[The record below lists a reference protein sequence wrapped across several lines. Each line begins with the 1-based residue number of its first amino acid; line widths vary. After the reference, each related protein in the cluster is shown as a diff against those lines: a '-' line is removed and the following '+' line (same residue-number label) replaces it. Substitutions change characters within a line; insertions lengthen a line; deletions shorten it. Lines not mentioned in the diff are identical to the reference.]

1 MTVIDDIKTRL
12 DIVDV
17 IGAQTPLQKSG
28 KAFKANCPFHQE
40 NTPSFFVFPD
50 KQSWRCFGACA
61 TGGDVFSF
69 VMKTRDIEFG
79 EALRTLAEQTNITL
93 PNKKDTSKN
102 DLILSINES
111 ANSYFQQYLASS
123 SGTSTR
129 LYLEKR
135 SINGDSLS
143 KFELG
148 LSPPDGESL
157 KNHLLNQGFAV
168 EELVNAGVTR
178 IPETGPAR
186 DIFRNRLIFPIRNS
200 KNELVGFG
208 GRTLN
213 DTGPKYLN
221 SPKTPIFD
229 KSRLLYGLYLAKGTA
244 SENGLVV
251 VEGYM
256 DTIMAHQNGFANVVA
271 SMGTALTEPQVL
283 EIRRLTKDVIMAL
296 DADSAGQQATLRSL
310 ESSWNIFQR
319 MPRNRFQ
326 EGMTYT
332 EQSDLNLRVAVLPE
346 GQDPDQVIR
355 DSPEKWR
362 EFTEQSTT
370 LFDYLVPA
378 LSSQIDIESP
388 RGKAWVVQKLSGFIT
403 AIPEPIEQDHYVQ
416 ILASSLSINE
426 ETLRASIT
434 RSSGQQQTRKT
445 DQTRDNSFLTSPES
459 TFNKQLHDPIEDYY
473 LAWIIQEPKLTLECA
488 EVLPEYFLRPENRE
502 IIVQLHKLGPEN
514 YAESGTTW
522 LRESLQPELIVQL
535 ESLIGKSLPQLD
547 RKNVI
552 LAINNTVVRLEER
565 YLRELKAEEAIRFL
579 EISNEP
585 LPVINSDSTLSTNKR
600 IRENELLR
608 TSLTQSI
615 SKGK

>member
-40 NTPSFFVFPD
+40 KTPSFFVFPD
-50 KQSWRCFGACA
+50 RQSWRCFGACA

-93 PNKKDTSKN
+93 PNQNDTSKN

-123 SGTSTR
+123 LGTSTR
-129 LYLEKR
+129 QYLEKR
-135 SINGDSLS
+135 SINGVSLN

-157 KNHLLNQGFAV
+157 KNHLLNQGFTV
-168 EELVNAGVTR
+168 EDLVTAGVAR

-186 DIFRNRLIFPIRNS
+186 DIFRNRLIIPIRNS

-221 SPKTPIFD
+221 SPKTAIFD
-229 KSRLLYGLYLAKGTA
+229 KSRLLYGLYLAKEA
-244 SENGLVV
+244 AMDNGLVV

-256 DTIMAHQNGFANVVA
+256 DTIMAHQNGFTNVVA
-271 SMGTALTEPQVL
+271 SMGTALTEPQVS

-319 MPRNRFQ
+319 MPRNRSQ
-326 EGMTYT
+326 ESMTYT
-332 EQSDLNLRVAVLPE
+332 EQSDLNLRVALLPE

-355 DSPEKWR
+355 ESPEKWR
-362 EFTEQSTT
+362 ECTEQSST

-434 RSSGQQQTRKT
+434 RSSGQQQTKKANGPRE
-445 DQTRDNSFLTSPES
+445 NPFLTSPES

-473 LAWIIQEPKLTLECA
+473 LAWIIQEPKLTLECS
-488 EVLPEYFLRPENRE
+488 EVLPEYFSRPENRE
-502 IIVQLHKLGPEN
+502 IIVQIHKIGSKN
-514 YAESGTTW
+514 YAESGATW

-535 ESLIGKSLPQLD
+535 ESLLGKSLPQLD

-552 LAINNTVVRLEER
+552 LAINNTVLRLEER

-579 EISNEP
+579 EIGNEP
-585 LPVINSDSTLSTNKR
+585 LPANNADSTLSTNKK

-608 TSLTQSI
+608 ASLRQSI
-615 SKGK
+615 FKGK

>member
-229 KSRLLYGLYLAKGTA
+229 KSRLLYGLYLAKETA

-585 LPVINSDSTLSTNKR
+585 LPVINSDSTLSTNKK

-608 TSLTQSI
+608 TSLRQII

>member
-40 NTPSFFVFPD
+40 KTPSFFVFPD

-69 VMKTRDIEFG
+69 VMKIRDLEFG

-93 PNKKDTSKN
+93 PNQNDTSKN
-102 DLILSINES
+102 NLILSINES

-123 SGTSTR
+123 LGTSTR

-135 SINGDSLS
+135 SINSDSLN

-168 EELVNAGVTR
+168 EELVNAGVAR
-178 IPETGPAR
+178 MPETGPAR
-186 DIFRNRLIFPIRNS
+186 DIFRNRLIIPIRNS

-213 DTGPKYLN
+213 DAGPKYLN

-229 KSRLLYGLYLAKGTA
+229 KSRLLYGLYLAKETA
-244 SENGLVV
+244 RDNGLVV

-319 MPRNRFQ
+319 MPRNRSQ

-332 EQSDLNLRVAVLPE
+332 EQSDLNLRVALLPE

-355 DSPEKWR
+355 ESPEKWR

-403 AIPEPIEQDHYVQ
+403 AIPEPIEQDHYIQ

-434 RSSGQQQTRKT
+434 RSSGQQQTKRANE
-445 DQTRDNSFLTSPES
+445 TRENPFLTSPES

-488 EVLPEYFLRPENRE
+488 EVLPEYFSRPENRE
-502 IIVQLHKLGPEN
+502 IIVQLHKVGSKN
-514 YAESGTTW
+514 YAASGATL

-535 ESLIGKSLPQLD
+535 ESLLGKSLPQLD

-552 LAINNTVVRLEER
+552 LAINNTVLRLEER

-579 EISNEP
+579 EIGNEP
-585 LPVINSDSTLSTNKR
+585 LPVNNADSTLSTNKK

-608 TSLTQSI
+608 TSLRQSI
-615 SKGK
+615 FKGK